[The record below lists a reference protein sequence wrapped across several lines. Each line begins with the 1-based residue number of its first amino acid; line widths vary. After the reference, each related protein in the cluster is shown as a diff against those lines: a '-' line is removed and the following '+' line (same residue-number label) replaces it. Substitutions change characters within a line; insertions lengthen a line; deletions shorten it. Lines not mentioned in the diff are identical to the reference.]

1 MKVDILAIGVHPDD
15 VELSC
20 SGTLLKHI
28 AKGYTVGLCD
38 LTRGEL
44 GSRGTPELRL
54 KEAEHARASMGAE
67 FRINLHM
74 EDGFMKATK
83 ENTLQLIEVIRYCQ
97 PEIVLANAI
106 EDRHPDHGRAARF
119 IKEACFYSGLIKIET
134 TYNNLQQE
142 PWRPKAVY
150 HYIQDRN
157 IKADFVV
164 DVSDFIDRKMN
175 LIMEFKSQFFSE
187 NMDGPQTPISS
198 KSFLEFIRA
207 KNKAYGRDIGVNYA
221 EAFTVNRDIGVEDL
235 FHLR

>member
-1 MKVDILAIGVHPDD
+1 MKVDILAVGVHPDD

-28 AKGYTVGLCD
+28 DKGYTVGLCD
-38 LTRGEL
+38 LTAGEL
-44 GSRGTPELRL
+44 GSRGTPELRIQ
-54 KEAEHARASMGAE
+54 EAESARISMGAE

-74 EDGFMKATK
+74 QDGFMKATK
-83 ENTLQLIEVIRYCQ
+83 ENTLRLIEVIRYCQ

-106 EDRHPDHGRAARF
+106 EDRHPDHGRAAQF

-134 TYNNLQQE
+134 SYRGQQQDA
-142 PWRPKAVY
+142 WRPKSVY
-150 HYIQDRN
+150 HFIQDRN

-164 DVSDFIDRKMN
+164 DISNFIDQKMN

-187 NMDGPQTPISS
+187 NMDGPKTPISS

-207 KNKAYGRDIGVNYA
+207 KNKAYGRDIGVIYA